1 MLTAAAS
8 AVIQVDKQMSKLEKA
23 AAEGTVELL
32 ALTKPGKTTLP
43 YKMTGTY
50 IYMDEMGALKVRG
63 HTMSFCFV
71 YEMAQRPRPRCIV
84 V

>member
-1 MLTAAAS
+1 MLTAAASARLTAAASAMLTAAAS

-63 HTMSFCFV
+63 HTM
-71 YEMAQRPRPRCIV
+71 
-84 V
+84 